1 MSRTAAS
8 ASAQRPR
15 RTPISGRNILT
26 VQGKD
31 PNFEYRIVNDSG
43 DRIQQFLDAGYELVD
58 AAAVQVGDKRVNA
71 ASPVGSK
78 AQVSVGKGEK
88 AFVMRIPKEFY
99 NEDQLAKKAHI
110 DRLEQSIK
118 QTASSSADYGKVSI
132 TNGNS

>member
-15 RTPISGRNILT
+15 RTPIGGRNILT

-31 PNFEYRIVNDSG
+31 ANFEYRIVNDSG

-58 AAAVQVGDKRVNA
+58 ASTVQVGDKRVNA
-71 ASPVGSK
+71 ATPVGSK

-99 NEDQLAKKAHI
+99 IEDQLTKKARI
-110 DRLEQSIK
+110 DALEHSIK